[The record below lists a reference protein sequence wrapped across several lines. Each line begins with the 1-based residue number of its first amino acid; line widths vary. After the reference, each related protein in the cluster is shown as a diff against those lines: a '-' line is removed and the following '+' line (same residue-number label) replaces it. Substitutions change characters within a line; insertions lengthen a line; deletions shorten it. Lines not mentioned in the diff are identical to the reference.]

1 MPIRKKFYLWPT
13 PLELVFLPP
22 VSYGEMST
30 KELNKK
36 VYDIMLDEYTRRMN

>member
-1 MPIRKKFYLWPT
+1 MPIRKKFYLFPT

-22 VSYGEMST
+22 VSCDEMSV

-36 VYDIMLDEYTRRMN
+36 VYDVMLDEYTKRMK